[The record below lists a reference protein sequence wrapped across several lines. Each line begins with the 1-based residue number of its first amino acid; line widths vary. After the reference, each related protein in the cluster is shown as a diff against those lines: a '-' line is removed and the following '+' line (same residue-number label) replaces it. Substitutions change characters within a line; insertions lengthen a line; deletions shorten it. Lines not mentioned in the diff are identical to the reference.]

1 MIAEGLEFRG
11 NVVFIEIGHFA
22 VIIALVLSVVGIVS
36 PLLGLKTRN
45 PIWVRIARQAITIN
59 FFLLSIG
66 IVSLIYSYLTH
77 DYSVQY
83 VAATSNSKLPI
94 FYKVAGLWGGH
105 EGSLLLWV
113 WILTTF
119 CMIAAW
125 LHWKTQPAIMPY
137 LLAVESLVMFG
148 FLTLI
153 VFLSSPFERLFPAP
167 MDGKD
172 LNPLLQDPAMVVHPP
187 MLYLGYVGFS
197 IPFAFAMAALFS
209 GRLGEEWVKVTQ
221 RWTLFAWMCL
231 TTGVLMGGY
240 WAYYELGWGGYWG
253 WDPVE
258 NASFMPWLVGTAFL
272 HSVMVQEKRKMFK
285 VWNLFLIILTFSLSL
300 IGTFL
305 VRSGILSSVHTF
317 ATDPGRGLYILIFLT
332 VMLTLGFG
340 TLILRS
346 GKLKSQI
353 EMDSIVSRESAFLFN
368 TLFFID
374 AALTVVLGTLY
385 PLLVETLKFQ
395 KVTVG
400 PPYYNSVFM
409 PVAMGLILLMGI
421 GPYIPWRKA
430 SPENLR
436 KTFLVPALLAL
447 GGGVVFAWMG
457 IRSLYALVGLTIV
470 CFVAAVI
477 FLDFAKISAFWA
489 RRDGI
494 NVLNGFY
501 RAFTHNQRRY
511 AGIITH
517 IGVLVMVV
525 GIIASTIYQT
535 ERAVFMHPGDELQ
548 LKAYTL
554 KFMGT
559 HEVQGPNWVAQEGIF
574 NVFRGERFIT
584 QMRPQKRIYTV
595 SQTPTTESAIY
606 TVNMGHLFLTMP
618 ETSPDGVTVRGLI
631 NPLILWV
638 WYGGGIMGFGVVLNV
653 FRPRRREAPMPSPV
667 AISPGLEGDRAEV
680 RRPALPVTD
689 RGDAA
694 LNLPP
699 PRRKEA

>member
-1 MIAEGLEFRG
+1 M
-11 NVVFIEIGHFA
+11 FIEIGHFA
-22 VIIALVLSVVGIVS
+22 VITALVLSLVGIVT
-36 PLLGLKTRN
+36 PILGLNTKN
-45 PIWVRIARQAITIN
+45 PAWVRIARQAITVN
-59 FFLLSIG
+59 FFLISTG
-66 IVSLIYSYLTH
+66 IASLIYAYLTH
-77 DYSVQY
+77 DYSVMY
-83 VAATSNSKLPI
+83 VASTSNSKLPV

-125 LHWKTQPAIMPY
+125 LHWKTQPAVMPY
-137 LLAVESLVMFG
+137 LLAVESLVVFG
-148 FLTLI
+148 FLSLI
-153 VFLSSPFERLFPAP
+153 VFLSSPFERLYPVP
-167 MDGKD
+167 VDGKD

-187 MLYLGYVGFS
+187 MLYFGYVGFS
-197 IPFAFAMAALFS
+197 IPFAFAMAALLS
-209 GRLGEEWVKVTQ
+209 GRLGEEWIKATQ

-231 TTGVLMGGY
+231 TTGILMGGY

-305 VRSGILSSVHTF
+305 VRSGVLSSVHTF

-332 VMLTLGFG
+332 IILTLGFG

-353 EMDSIVSRESAFLFN
+353 EMDSIVSKESIFLFN
-368 TLFFID
+368 NLFFLV
-374 AALTVVLGTLY
+374 AAATVFLGTLY
-385 PLLVETLKFQ
+385 PLLVETLEFQ
-395 KVTVG
+395 KVSVG
-400 PPYYNSVFM
+400 PPYYNAVFM

-430 SPENLR
+430 SLENLKR
-436 KTFLVPALLAL
+436 IFLVPTLTALGVGILFALL
-447 GGGVVFAWMG
+447 G
-457 IRSLYALVGLTIV
+457 IRNAYALVGLV
-470 CFVAAVI
+470 VVFFVLFAI
-477 FLDFAKISAFWA
+477 LLDFGKVSALFI
-489 RRDGI
+489 RRDGV
-494 NVLNGFY
+494 NVLSGIY

-517 IGVLVMVV
+517 LGVLVMTV
-525 GIIASTIYQT
+525 GIIASTIYQI
-535 ERAVFMHPGDELQ
+535 ERVVFMKPGDELQ
-548 LKAYTL
+548 LKAYTF
-554 KFMGT
+554 KFLGT

-574 NVFRGERFIT
+574 NVYQGERFIT

-606 TVNMGHLFLTMP
+606 TVNMGHIFLTMP
-618 ETSPDGVTVRGLI
+618 ETSHEGGVTVRGLI
-631 NPLILWV
+631 NPLVLWV
-638 WYGGGIMGFGVVLNV
+638 WYGGAIMGLGVFLNI
-653 FRPRRREAPMPSPV
+653 FRPRRREAFVPAPV
-667 AISPGLEGDRAEV
+667 SIEPDV
-680 RRPALPVTD
+680 
-689 RGDAA
+689 A
-694 LNLPP
+694 LNMPG
-699 PRRKEA
+699 PRRSG